1 MDRKMNK
8 EKYQSVLDKFK
19 KYVMPT
25 YAPQLLIE
33 KGQGAWVWDCERRR
47 YLDFATGISVCNL
60 GHCHPAVT
68 EAIKKQ
74 VETLVH
80 VSNLYLTENQPVLA
94 EKLIKHCFDGVVF
107 FANSGAESNEGMIKF
122 ARKWGNDKGKSEI
135 ITMEDSFHG
144 RTLATLAATGR
155 SKYRKGFSPDMPGF
169 KQVPFNNIE
178 ALREAIN
185 DKTAAVMLEPVQ
197 GEGGIMPACPEYL
210 KAVRALCDEK
220 DILLL
225 FDEVQCGMGRTGTF
239 FAFQGFGIEPD
250 AVSMAKALG
259 NGFPIGAFIVK
270 RKWANTLVVGEHAS
284 TFGGTPLACAAASA
298 VIDVMDSE
306 NILENC
312 TEMSKYF
319 IGKLEALAEKYDF
332 IEKVRGRGLMLGV
345 VCDRPAG
352 VFLPLLREK
361 GLIALTAGENVLRL
375 MPPLNVTKEE
385 ADFGIKILDEA
396 FAEFAE
402 KNK

>member
-1 MDRKMNK
+1 M
-8 EKYQSVLDKFK
+8 ETGKYQSVLDKFK

-25 YAPQLLIE
+25 YAPKLLIE
-33 KGQGAWVWDCERRR
+33 KGQGAWVWDSAQRR

-68 EAIKKQ
+68 AAIQEQAGK
-74 VETLVH
+74 LVH
-80 VSNLYLTENQPVLA
+80 VSNLYMTENQPVLA

-122 ARKWGNDKGKSEI
+122 ARKWGSDKGKYEI
-135 ITMEDSFHG
+135 ISMVDSFHG

-155 SKYRKGFSPDMPGF
+155 SKYRKGFAPDMPGF
-169 KQVPFNNIE
+169 KQVPFNDIE
-178 ALREAIN
+178 ALKEAIS

-197 GEGGIMPACPEYL
+197 GEGGIMPSCPEYL
-210 KAVRALCDEK
+210 KEVRKVCDEK
-220 DILLL
+220 GILLL

-239 FAFQGFGIEPD
+239 FAFQSYGVEPD

-270 RKWANTLVVGEHAS
+270 RQWADTLVVGEHAS

-298 VIDVMDSE
+298 VVDTIDSE
-306 NILENC
+306 NILDNC
-312 TEMSKYF
+312 SKMGEYLMAE
-319 IGKLEALAEKYDF
+319 LEKLAEKYDF

-352 VFLPLLREK
+352 VLLPLLLEE
-361 GLIALTAGENVLRL
+361 GLVALTAGENVLRL

-385 ADFGIKILDEA
+385 ADCAIQIMDKV
-396 FAEFAE
+396 FAEFA
-402 KNK
+402 KTSNQ